1 MNRKHGIYID
11 ATQLRERIDLKLFQ
25 SSRGSV
31 EMRFPSAEVRIS
43 KRRTRRMGI
52 GRFLAPKGH
61 FQTIYESISMVIC
74 DLHPQKPWPD
84 EYFYCFILYFTFR
97 SDTKRAVTK
106 FAKDPCQDTERGVL
120 RERTFGRAR
129 EEIAKFRHGAREK
142 NWKNKKVRSTFVS
155 FYFYSSKGRIPRI
168 ENKIEMKR
176 FVYFM
181 K

>member
-1 MNRKHGIYID
+1 MNQKHGIYID

-84 EYFYCFILYFTFR
+84 EYFYSFR

-155 FYFYSSKGRIPRI
+155 FYFYSSKGRIPCI